1 MSMRSGTNYD
11 TALDSVM
18 LTLLEKCESAKTALC
33 NQLEVCLYDCVPPI
47 FQDGPIQMEEFCL
60 SVFASADKADRTS
73 PIQPPEIALAGR
85 FYIASL
91 FFDVLTQFHSGG
103 QLPPDLEQKRKYAK
117 YRTLQIR
124 NRQSLDP
131 VEEPPISDPPVVEQS
146 VVAPSAPP
154 VIAKPV
160 ETKKTEAVS
169 SCSFRYA
176 DDSSSPRSVEA
187 TKPTSPRRVDAVAAK
202 KKLQQA
208 ISAIDFGDYATA
220 AALAVEASRILGS
233 N

>member
-1 MSMRSGTNYD
+1 MSMRSGANYD

-18 LTLLEKCESAKTALC
+18 LPLLDKCETAKTALF
-33 NQLEVCLYDCVPPI
+33 NQLEVCLYDFAPPI

-60 SVFASADKADRTS
+60 SVFASSDKADRSS

-124 NRQSLDP
+124 NRQPLDP
-131 VEEPPISDPPVVEQS
+131 VEEPPISDPPVVDQS

-169 SCSFRYA
+169 SGSFRYA

-187 TKPTSPRRVDAVAAK
+187 KPTSPRRVDAVAAK

-208 ISAIDFGDYATA
+208 VSAIDFGDYATA
-220 AALAVEASRILGS
+220 AALSVEASRILGS